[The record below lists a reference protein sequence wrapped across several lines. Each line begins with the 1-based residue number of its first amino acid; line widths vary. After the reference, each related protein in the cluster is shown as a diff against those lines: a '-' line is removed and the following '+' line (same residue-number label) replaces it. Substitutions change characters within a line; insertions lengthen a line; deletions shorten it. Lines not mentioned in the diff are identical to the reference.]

1 MFFKLK
7 SIVKNGKVLK
17 NKSLKN
23 YTSFKIG
30 GKAKYIV
37 EPSSFTELIE
47 LINYLN
53 KQKIKHFVLGNGT
66 NVLASDNGFNGVII
80 STKGL
85 NTIRMF
91 SDVVQVFAGANLNTV
106 CKFYL
111 DNNMGGFE
119 SAFGIPG
126 TVGGAVKMNA
136 SAYDFETSK
145 MVLGVF
151 ALTNGKVE
159 YYNNLQCEFSYRN
172 SVFKN
177 SVILMVEFK
186 KGNTGCDKCKMNY
199 VMQTRKSLQPLNLPS
214 AGSVFKREQG
224 VAVSKIIDELGL
236 KGLTVGGA
244 KVSEKH
250 AGFIVNFNN
259 ATAKDVKELIK
270 IIKAEVL
277 KLRGI
282 ELTEE
287 INFIEN

>member
-7 SIVKNGKVLK
+7 SIVKNGKVLR
-17 NKSLKN
+17 NKLLKN

-30 GKAKYIV
+30 GKAKYVV

-47 LINYLN
+47 LINYLI
-53 KQKIKHFVLGNGT
+53 KQKISYFVLGNGT
-66 NVLASDNGFNGVII
+66 NVLASDKGFNGVII
-80 STKGL
+80 ITKGL
-85 NTIRMF
+85 NKIRMF
-91 SDVVQVFAGANLNTV
+91 SDVVQVFAGASLNAV

-111 DNNMGGFE
+111 DNNLSGFE

-145 MVLGVF
+145 MVVGVF
-151 ALTNGKVE
+151 AITNGKVK
-159 YYNNLQCEFSYRN
+159 YYNNFECGFSYRD
-172 SVFKN
+172 SVFKD
-177 SVILMVEFK
+177 SIILMAEFK
-186 KGNTGCDKCKMNY
+186 RDKVGCDKCKMNY

-224 VAVSKIIDELGL
+224 FAVSKMIDELGL

-259 ATAKDVKELIK
+259 ATAQDVLSLIK
-270 IIKAEVL
+270 IIKSEVL
-277 KLRGI
+277 KRKGV
-282 ELTEE
+282 ELKEE